1 MVIKRKYCTY
11 GQLMSDEKTKS
22 MLLRVLQKTMPQEKA
37 EWLMSQDSNVFVF
50 NTDMGSGIPG
60 AAYREIR
67 EELERLDETNPFDN
81 GLSFSDVKQVVTFS
95 NEAGSAVMQFMICR
109 IFDLPEVIVQV
120 VAFERDDENQLR
132 FIEPWDV
139 GQITF

>member
-1 MVIKRKYCTY
+1 MIIKRKYCTY
-11 GQLMSDEKTKS
+11 GQLMSEEKTKS
-22 MLLRVLQKTMPQEKA
+22 MLLRVLQKNMPKEKA

-60 AAYREIR
+60 AAYHEIR
-67 EELERLDETNPFDN
+67 EELEKLDKTSPYDN
-81 GLSFSDVKQVVTFS
+81 GLSLKDVTQVIPFA
-95 NEAGSAVMQFMICR
+95 NEEGTAITQFMINR
-109 IFDLPEVIVQV
+109 INDLPEVIVQV
-120 VAFERDDENQLR
+120 IAYESNTNNELR

>member
-22 MLLRVLQKTMPQEKA
+22 MLLRVLQKTMTLEKA
-37 EWLMSQDSNVFVF
+37 EWLMSEDSNVFVF

-95 NEAGSAVMQFMICR
+95 NEAGSAVTQFMICR

>member
-22 MLLRVLQKTMPQEKA
+22 MLLRVLQKTLPQEKA
-37 EWLMSQDSNVFVF
+37 EWLMSQDNNVLVF

-67 EELERLDETNPFDN
+67 DELEKLDQTSPFDN
-81 GLSFSDVKQVVTFS
+81 GLTLKDVTQVISFANEEGTAVT
-95 NEAGSAVMQFMICR
+95 QFMINR
-109 IFDLPEVIVQV
+109 IYDLPEVIVQV
-120 VAFERDDENQLR
+120 IAFESDTNNELR

>member
-22 MLLRVLQKTMPQEKA
+22 MLLRVLQKTMPLEKA
-37 EWLMSQDSNVFVF
+37 EWLMSEDSNVFVF

-67 EELERLDETNPFDN
+67 EGLEELDVAAPFDN
-81 GLSFSDVKQVVTFS
+81 GLSFKDVKEVVAFS
-95 NEAGSAVMQFMICR
+95 NEEGNAVTQFMISR

-120 VAFERDDENQLR
+120 VAFERDDENQMR

>member
-37 EWLMSQDSNVFVF
+37 EWLMSQDNNVLVF

-67 EELERLDETNPFDN
+67 DELEKLDQTSPFDN
-81 GLSFSDVKQVVTFS
+81 GLTLKDVTQVISFANEEGTAVT
-95 NEAGSAVMQFMICR
+95 QFMINR
-109 IFDLPEVIVQV
+109 IYDLPEVIVQV
-120 VAFERDDENQLR
+120 IAFESDTNNELR

>member
-60 AAYREIR
+60 SAYREIR
-67 EELERLDETNPFDN
+67 EELEKLDQISPFDN
-81 GLSFSDVKQVVTFS
+81 GLTLKDITQVIPFANEEGTAVT
-95 NEAGSAVMQFMICR
+95 QFMINR
-109 IFDLPEVIVQV
+109 IYDLPEVIVQV
-120 VAFERDDENQLR
+120 IAYEYDTKNNLH

>member
-37 EWLMSQDSNVFVF
+37 EWLMSQENNVLVF

-60 AAYREIR
+60 AVYREIR
-67 EELERLDETNPFDN
+67 EELEKLDQTSPFDN
-81 GLSFSDVKQVVTFS
+81 GLTLKDVTQVISFANEEGTAVT
-95 NEAGSAVMQFMICR
+95 QFMINR
-109 IFDLPEVIVQV
+109 IYDLPEVIVQV
-120 VAFERDDENQLR
+120 IAFESDTNNELR